1 MIKKYIET
9 SLCVIAMLLAF
20 SCTNEPV
27 QILNQVTVNISPS
40 SILDDFTPYSSED
53 KEMYSDK
60 NGTSKLRITALIY
73 NESGTLV
80 KKNEMLLNDYYS
92 IYSFSFTT
100 ESDEDYTLLCF
111 SSAVDGTLENIDD
124 EAYSFSGIENLKNL
138 KVTQLTFSSYYSNW
152 SVLGYGA
159 TDFTSSTETIN
170 IDLKP
175 ATAFVYLRWADIH
188 ANESNTGETTA
199 NSTSVY
205 TATAN
210 DLSGDPY
217 TWDITIEQKGKNI
230 VLKNLSPFFASLGV
244 TDETGSQ
251 IYEGYIENGYIILP
265 SPQLMGFEYEN
276 VPAQIYGVSRITE
289 DTIYVDDIKIKIQ
302 NNKLVFETG
311 FGTYIE
317 GVGWGDVFASGLVFT
332 AKSGSVSSTGSSVGT
347 GIDEYYI
354 GFHSND
360 ILLYDQNNGFY
371 YKTTLDQSHSYV
383 KHISP
388 ADYPESTNIYDY
400 INLLPGQFEIYA
412 QTSVGN
418 DKQFYSNQN
427 ISIQAGKQYLMEL
440 DCNNMSLKLT
450 QGTMKSVE
458 IHADQINITHKKSI
472 DTDYVTSDGMPLQF
486 AQKADFLW

>member
-1 MIKKYIET
+1 M
-9 SLCVIAMLLAF
+9 
-20 SCTNEPV
+20 
-27 QILNQVTVNISPS
+27 
-40 SILDDFTPYSSED
+40 
-53 KEMYSDK
+53 
-60 NGTSKLRITALIY
+60 
-73 NESGTLV
+73 
-80 KKNEMLLNDYYS
+80 
-92 IYSFSFTT
+92 
-100 ESDEDYTLLCF
+100 
-111 SSAVDGTLENIDD
+111 
-124 EAYSFSGIENLKNL
+124 
-138 KVTQLTFSSYYSNW
+138 
-152 SVLGYGA
+152 GYGA

-230 VLKNLSPFFASLGV
+230 VLKNLSPLFASLGV

-265 SPQLMGFEYEN
+265 SPQLIGFEYEN

-383 KHISP
+383 EHISP
-388 ADYPESTNIYDY
+388 ADYPNITNIYDY

-440 DCNNMSLKLT
+440 DCNNMSLTLT
-450 QGTMKSVE
+450 QGAMKSVE
-458 IHADQINITHKKSI
+458 IHANQINITHKNSI
-472 DTDYVTSDGMPLQF
+472 DIDYVTSDGMPLQF